1 MITTEKPPRNRPIRT
16 MKVFLTTLMTAAL
29 IIFTGCEDQNHKTY
43 SGPIDKITLGVSTP
57 DYPIFLALILLA
69 KEENFYKEHGLDVVY
84 KFYPHGVAS
93 LKALQMDEVDMAI
106 GAEFPFVKQSLDG
119 SKMKIIAS
127 IAQVDA
133 LELIAR
139 KDRGISKPSDLRGKR
154 VALIK
159 GSQLE
164 FCLDRFLIR
173 HHLNLKDVKILNH
186 PPPGIEKSILDGT
199 ADAVVYREPMAS
211 KVKAG
216 LGENWINWWIQDQQM
231 FFWIIASKD
240 DYISQ
245 QHKAVKRFLQTIRQA
260 ELFFLDDPEK
270 AIDIIIKKGNFDPES
285 IYRMLPKIE
294 YKLSLDKELLIAMED
309 EARWHIEN
317 GYSDVME
324 VPNYLDRIFF
334 KALESVNPDSVNI
347 IH

>member
-1 MITTEKPPRNRPIRT
+1 MFRKRT
-16 MKVFLTTLMTAAL
+16 VYISYILFA
-29 IIFTGCEDQNHKTY
+29 IILFVAFSSEDGEGKRD
-43 SGPIDKITLGVSTP
+43 SLVSIEKITLGVSTP
-57 DYPIFLALILLA
+57 DYPLFLALILLA
-69 KEENFYKEHGLDVVY
+69 KEEDFFKEHGLDVVY

-106 GAEFPFVKQSLDG
+106 GAEFPFVKQSLAG
-119 SKMKIIAS
+119 GKMKIIAS

-139 KDRGISKPSDLRGKR
+139 KDRGISKPSDLRGKH

-173 HHLNLKDVKILNH
+173 HQLNLKDVKILNRT
-186 PPPGIEKSILDGT
+186 PPGIEKSILDGT

-211 KVKAG
+211 KIKAG
-216 LGENWINWWIQDQQM
+216 LGENWINWGIQDQQM

-245 QHKAVKRFLQTIRQA
+245 QHNAVKRFLQTIRQA
-260 ELFFLDDPEK
+260 ELFLLDDPEK
-270 AIDIIIKKGNFDPES
+270 TIDMIIKKGNFDPES
-285 IYRMLPKIE
+285 IYPMLPKIA

-317 GYSDVME
+317 GYSDVKE